1 MATRRRRE
9 PKPWT
14 ALTKA
19 TWSLGLG
26 VAGLVI
32 AVCAVLAIVLGFLA
46 WRDAEAEG
54 TPRAASRG
62 LLGMALGVIGLVTS
76 VGWMLTLGGAF

>member
-26 VAGLVI
+26 VAGIVI
-32 AVCAVLAIVLGFLA
+32 VACAVLAIVLGYLA
-46 WRDAEAEG
+46 WRDAESEG

-62 LLGMALGVIGLVTS
+62 KLGMALGAIGLVTS
-76 VGWMLTLGGAF
+76 FGWMLAVGGAF